1 MKANLRKI
9 LALVLSLVLLAVPT
23 GAVFGETVDP
33 AEEPD
38 PSESTEAVEQLL
50 DELTYFQTMVENST
64 LPQYL
69 IDMILKF
76 FGSAEEEQ
84 ILVKEDGT
92 LMTDEELLPCPPP
105 TPKPKPPREAICDN
119 TKKETRP
126 ADCVSSFFGD
136 AFSGDGRS
144 ARR

>member
-1 MKANLRKI
+1 MKADLRKI

-92 LMTDEELLPCPPP
+92 LMTDEELLNYMIGEMVTMIVTIVTTAVKVIQMVADMTNSLPAADA
-105 TPKPKPPREAICDN
+105 EA
-119 TKKETRP
+119 E
-126 ADCVSSFFGD
+126 A
-136 AFSGDGRS
+136 A
-144 ARR
+144 A

>member
-23 GAVFGETVDP
+23 GAVCGEAVDP

-50 DELTYFQTMVENST
+50 DELTYFQTMVKNST

-92 LMTDEELLPCPPP
+92 LMTDEELLQYMIGEMVTMIVTIVTTAVKVIQMVADMANSLPAADA
-105 TPKPKPPREAICDN
+105 EA
-119 TKKETRP
+119 E
-126 ADCVSSFFGD
+126 A
-136 AFSGDGRS
+136 A
-144 ARR
+144 A

>member
-92 LMTDEELLPCPPP
+92 LMTDEELLQYMIGEMVTMIVTIVTTAVKVIQMVADMTNSLPAADA
-105 TPKPKPPREAICDN
+105 EA
-119 TKKETRP
+119 E
-126 ADCVSSFFGD
+126 A
-136 AFSGDGRS
+136 A
-144 ARR
+144 A

>member
-92 LMTDEELLPCPPP
+92 LMTDEELLNYMIGEMVTMIVTIVTTAVKVIQMVADMTNSLPAADA
-105 TPKPKPPREAICDN
+105 EA
-119 TKKETRP
+119 E
-126 ADCVSSFFGD
+126 A
-136 AFSGDGRS
+136 A
-144 ARR
+144 A

>member
-33 AEEPD
+33 AEGPD

-92 LMTDEELLPCPPP
+92 LMTDEELLQYMIGEMVTMIVTIVTTAVKVIQMVADMTNSLPAADA
-105 TPKPKPPREAICDN
+105 EA
-119 TKKETRP
+119 E
-126 ADCVSSFFGD
+126 A
-136 AFSGDGRS
+136 A
-144 ARR
+144 A

>member
-92 LMTDEELLPCPPP
+92 LMTDEELLSYMIGEMVTMIVTIVTTAVKVIQMVADMTNSLPAADA
-105 TPKPKPPREAICDN
+105 EA
-119 TKKETRP
+119 E
-126 ADCVSSFFGD
+126 A
-136 AFSGDGRS
+136 A
-144 ARR
+144 A

>member
-69 IDMILKF
+69 VDMILKF

-92 LMTDEELLPCPPP
+92 LMTDEELLQYMIGEMVTMIVTIVTTAVKVIQMVADMTNSLPAADA
-105 TPKPKPPREAICDN
+105 EA
-119 TKKETRP
+119 E
-126 ADCVSSFFGD
+126 A
-136 AFSGDGRS
+136 A
-144 ARR
+144 A

>member
-69 IDMILKF
+69 IDFILKF

-92 LMTDEELLPCPPP
+92 LMTDEELLQYMIGEMVTMIVTIVTTAVKVIQMVADMTNSLPAADA
-105 TPKPKPPREAICDN
+105 EA
-119 TKKETRP
+119 E
-126 ADCVSSFFGD
+126 A
-136 AFSGDGRS
+136 A
-144 ARR
+144 A